1 VTKEQF
7 NLWKH
12 DPVSK
17 WFFNYLVNKRAFLKS
32 AAIDIWM
39 ADPKNLSETVRGQVI
54 ELEEIC
60 DLSHEM
66 IEAFYQERQEI
77 HGTDPESSERQ
88 QSGISAGDLL
98 RHQ

>member
-1 VTKEQF
+1 MIDITREQY

-17 WFFNYLVNKRAFLKS
+17 WFFDYLVNKRAFLKS

-39 ADPKNLSETVRGQVI
+39 ADPKMLSETVRGQVI

-60 DLSHEM
+60 DLSW
-66 IEAFYQERQEI
+66 EAIDSFYQERQEI
-77 HGTDPESSERQ
+77 HDDDSNTGK
-88 QSGISAGDLL
+88 
-98 RHQ
+98 